1 MTDRHLLYIAG
12 GGTGGHLMP
21 ALAMAEFSRKSWPEL
36 DIEFI
41 GVERG
46 LEAELLPKRKES
58 VFLLKMHG
66 ISGAGLWQK
75 ARVLAWELPYSIYRI
90 MKHWQSRR
98 PDLVVGVGGYASVAA
113 ALAAALQRVPLVLYE
128 QNAIAG
134 MSNRYLARF
143 CKKIML
149 GFSEAEKR
157 LPKNKC
163 IHTGNLVSHSI
174 SRLHWQPHN
183 PPQLLVLGGSQGAAF
198 LNSQLP
204 KACRLLA
211 EQGMHFTV
219 AHIAGDQP
227 AGVEAIRSAYQDAGI
242 KAKVMGFHNQMPA
255 FYDSGDLLIARGG
268 AMTVSESAAAGLP
281 CIFIPLPNA
290 ADYHQL
296 RNADVLVKAGAATM
310 LEQSEAT
317 PSRLANMI
325 KSLMARPEVL
335 DQMSRAAKLAVPDDT
350 WKRQSTVLSEWL
362 GATVVSA

>member
-46 LEAELLPKRKES
+46 LEADILPKRKES

-75 ARVLAWELPYSIYRI
+75 LRVLAWELPYSTYRI
-90 MKHWQSRR
+90 MKHWQPRR

-113 ALAAALQRVPLVLYE
+113 ALAAALQRIPLVLYE

-134 MSNRYLARF
+134 MSNRHLVRF

-149 GFSEAEKR
+149 GFSEADKL

-163 IHTGNLVSHSI
+163 IHTGNLVSRSI
-174 SRLHWQPHN
+174 SGLHWQPHD
-183 PPQLLVLGGSQGAAF
+183 PPQLLVLGGSQGASF
-198 LNSQLP
+198 FNSQLP
-204 KACRLLA
+204 RACRLLT
-211 EQGMHFTV
+211 EQGVRFTV

-227 AGVEAIRSAYQDAGI
+227 AGIEAIRSAYQDAGI
-242 KAKVMGFHNQMPA
+242 KAKVMGFHHQMPD
-255 FYDSGDLLIARGG
+255 FYASGDLLIARGG
-268 AMTVSESAAAGLP
+268 AMTVSEAAAAGLP

-290 ADYHQL
+290 ADFHQH
-296 RNADVLVKAGAATM
+296 RNADALVQAGAATM

-317 PSRLANMI
+317 PAQLANMI
-325 KSLMARPEVL
+325 KNYLARPEVL
-335 DQMSRAAKLAVPDDT
+335 KQMSRAAKQAVPDDA
-350 WKRQSTVLSEWL
+350 WKQQSAVLSQWL
-362 GATVVSA
+362 GTTAVSA